1 MKMPNEIYRA
11 GSFLLGRAWN
21 LYARFYDSAHPRMI
35 NLFGAFGELSHDE
48 FQEEFI
54 GLADLKAGG
63 EVLEVACGTGAA
75 LPALSRAVG
84 RQGDILGAD
93 ISSEMLHRAWTR
105 ARKLKIRN
113 ATFREIDAEKLSLEF
128 DEESFDAVV
137 CCNGLPNFMRP
148 RRAIFEM
155 AYVLREGGRLAL
167 STLNRDKCEEN
178 PLLYLG
184 MQFPGGRFP
193 YKEEFREMLEELGF
207 VRIKLRERGL
217 MLIVIADKKPP
228 PKAKAAKPSSS
239 RSKKGSR
246 KVTPE

>member
-1 MKMPNEIYRA
+1 MKVPNEIYRA

-21 LYARFYDSAHPRMI
+21 LYARVYDNAHPRMI

-63 EVLEVACGTGAA
+63 EVLEVACGTCAA

-84 RQGDILGAD
+84 R
-93 ISSEMLHRAWTR
+93 
-105 ARKLKIRN
+105 RN

-239 RSKKGSR
+239 RSKKGPR